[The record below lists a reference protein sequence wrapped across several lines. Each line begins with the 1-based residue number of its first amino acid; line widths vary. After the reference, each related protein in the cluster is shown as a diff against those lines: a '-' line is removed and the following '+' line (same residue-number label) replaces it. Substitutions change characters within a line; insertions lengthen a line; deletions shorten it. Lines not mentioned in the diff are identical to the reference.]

1 MDHSKELHLAA
12 AWWRP
17 RLEASTHT
25 LWGLRVKC
33 MTNQAYNSAIR
44 LPVFEQNKAP
54 LTSKAHIPKE

>member
-12 AWWRP
+12 AWRRP
-17 RLEASTHT
+17 CLEASAHT
-25 LWGLRVKC
+25 LWRLRVKR

-44 LPVFEQNKAP
+44 LPVFEQNRAP